1 MPATTK
7 KPIKIVPNTIKTIPK
22 VPLSPISKSKSFQE
36 KLNDIQNNIDINI
49 DDIPEDLLDIWN
61 ELQEDITPKLIS
73 KNYKLWLTIFT
84 PFILPGI
91 INGMSGKP
99 SVPQPVVTVQEPAP
113 DPKQIVNFA
122 QKYFAEHGLELCK
135 SLTKTDLNNIK
146 QDLINNWGKG
156 PDAFSKAFQDSYP
169 VSKARLENIYRSERH
184 LAEYNGVLERAKIA
198 DHKYKQWRAVG
209 DERSC
214 DLCMSHDMETVP
226 INEPFSNGEM
236 TATGHPQCRCSMV
249 TYSDEDYDEM
259 KEDSAYLDDVV
270 NTIKLNYN
278 CPDSE
283 KQGTG
288 PGSCGGSVDK
298 ESKPSSND
306 IWLSKIGK
314 LPEDEP
320 GYFYHTTTKDVL
332 DSIKSRGLV
341 GNQKEHNFSS
351 NVNPNTHLTFLS
363 ASIEDKEETENN
375 PRSVGVS
382 YWSKMLFEKNK
393 KDPVILRVKKENV
406 SGVKEFGKGYE
417 FRTKDKIDP
426 KNLQYWSG
434 NKWHDLSDLKKQD
447 SAYLAD
453 AFETIK
459 LNYKC
464 KAGTVDDSNKCNI
477 DEKESSA
484 TSISFKETPQQ
495 EKMRSNM
502 ESTIGQ
508 INENLESMVT
518 EFRNDTKRY
527 NALYKRSPESLSK
540 ALFNLPV
547 KEKWAKMEDSFLEA
561 RKQYI
566 DSFGGRFARTPE
578 SEQTLKLK
586 PQQRESANKLRD
598 VSNTILE
605 SANTV
610 QKDSLLSFV
619 IDSASINNS
628 LIDGINISDNK
639 ISEIIMNDIDDESVR
654 EYIRTVFNTSD
665 EEILKNTVG
674 NLAKQYWEPTKDRYL
689 KAGYKNL
696 QSNLQDIKHMDELI
710 SSSIAPSDL
719 VVYSGISE
727 NVIPKNLNVGDEIT
741 LKCYLSTSRLKE
753 VASGFAK
760 LKKGYTVAIN
770 IKPGTSALAIEDYQY
785 NNKDMVYTMYP
796 QISWTYADKD
806 ESHGWIV
813 GESGKKDTGG
823 SQREVIISRNQKYRV
838 AKVGKNNLEL
848 ETINGD

>member
-1 MPATTK
+1 MEPLNKQKKLYRADGGAVTTNLF
-7 KPIKIVPNTIKTIPK
+7 PKIGLDVE
-22 VPLSPISKSKSFQE
+22 LKSYFE
-36 KLNDIQNNIDINI
+36 KLYNKPGQY
-49 DDIPEDLLDIWN
+49 PEA
-61 ELQEDITPKLIS
+61 ED
-73 KNYKLWLTIFT
+73 
-84 PFILPGI
+84 
-91 INGMSGKP
+91 
-99 SVPQPVVTVQEPAP
+99 V
-113 DPKQIVNFA
+113 
-122 QKYFAEHGLELCK
+122 
-135 SLTKTDLNNIK
+135 LNNVIK
-146 QDLINNWGKG
+146 PPSGRSWDEYFTEKLKG
-156 PDAFSKAFQDSYP
+156 MEFTDPAFMSTS
-169 VSKARLENIYRSERH
+169 RSERGTYDSLNTH
-184 LAEYNGVLERAKIA
+184 TELSPYGITGLLEINVPKGI
-198 DHKYKQWRAVG
+198 RAV
-209 DERSC
+209 DMQERLGVGEGRYKKEKEVLLDKNTSYKINSVK
-214 DLCMSHDMETVP
+214 LSYHDNGILAR
-226 INEPFSNGEM
+226 INVDAIQKDPMIKTNSRIAVIYIKEHENVLLED
-236 TATGHPQCRCSMV
+236 V
-249 TYSDEDYDEM
+249 T
-259 KEDSAYLDDVV
+259 
-270 NTIKLNYN
+270 NFIKLNYN
-278 CPDSE
+278 CPNSE

-566 DSFGGRFARTPE
+566 DSFGGRLARTPE

-586 PQQRESANKLRD
+586 PQQREYANKLRD

-727 NVIPKNLNVGDEIT
+727 NVIPNNLNVGDEIT

>member
-1 MPATTK
+1 MDPDLQSITHAKFNPDTPKPVVHMNQNSDEWFADNYALYMNGK
-7 KPIKIVPNTIKTIPK
+7 KSLVDKQ
-22 VPLSPISKSKSFQE
+22 L
-36 KLNDIQNNIDINI
+36 KLLFSVI
-49 DDIPEDLLDIWN
+49 IPE
-61 ELQEDITPKLIS
+61 
-73 KNYKLWLTIFT
+73 
-84 PFILPGI
+84 
-91 INGMSGKP
+91 
-99 SVPQPVVTVQEPAP
+99 
-113 DPKQIVNFA
+113 KQ
-122 QKYFAEHGLELCK
+122 Q
-135 SLTKTDLNNIK
+135 
-146 QDLINNWGKG
+146 
-156 PDAFSKAFQDSYP
+156 
-169 VSKARLENIYRSERH
+169 
-184 LAEYNGVLERAKIA
+184 
-198 DHKYKQWRAVG
+198 
-209 DERSC
+209 
-214 DLCMSHDMETVP
+214 
-226 INEPFSNGEM
+226 
-236 TATGHPQCRCSMV
+236 
-249 TYSDEDYDEM
+249 
-259 KEDSAYLDDVV
+259 
-270 NTIKLNYN
+270 
-278 CPDSE
+278 
-283 KQGTG
+283 
-288 PGSCGGSVDK
+288 
-298 ESKPSSND
+298 
-306 IWLSKIGK
+306 
-314 LPEDEP
+314 
-320 GYFYHTTTKDVL
+320 
-332 DSIKSRGLV
+332 
-341 GNQKEHNFSS
+341 
-351 NVNPNTHLTFLS
+351 
-363 ASIEDKEETENN
+363 
-375 PRSVGVS
+375 
-382 YWSKMLFEKNK
+382 
-393 KDPVILRVKKENV
+393 
-406 SGVKEFGKGYE
+406 
-417 FRTKDKIDP
+417 
-426 KNLQYWSG
+426 
-434 NKWHDLSDLKKQD
+434 KQD
-447 SAYLAD
+447 SSYLED
-453 AFETIK
+453 VSKFIK

-464 KAGTVDDSNKCNI
+464 KSGTVDDSNKCNI

-518 EFRNDTKRY
+518 EFRNDTKHY

-566 DSFGGRFARTPE
+566 DSFGGRLARTPE

-586 PQQRESANKLRD
+586 PQQRESANKLKD

-710 SSSIAPSDL
+710 SSSITPSDL

-785 NNKDMVYTMYP
+785 NNKDMVDTMYP